1 MQLKSNIPIS
11 KINCYIHF
19 AVKAGKVLWGI
30 DNLTRNTKKQVRI
43 VLYDESI
50 ASNSKK
56 VLDKYLSEKN
66 VPSLQVP
73 ENYLNDLLLR
83 ENVKVIAILDES
95 LGNAIINNCE

>member
-1 MQLKSNIPIS
+1 M
-11 KINCYIHF
+11 
-19 AVKAGKVLWGI
+19 
-30 DNLTRNTKKQVRI
+30 
-43 VLYDESI
+43 YDESI